1 MQVTNNHNMAEG
13 LRRKVVVI
21 SEKVISHIENKLQ
34 FAVLSPENVPVI
46 SFIAS
51 GTIEG
56 VSVL

>member
-1 MQVTNNHNMAEG
+1 MAEG

-56 VSVL
+56 VSVLHSS